1 MSTIPKRLGRYEL
14 QQQLG
19 RGSVGELW
27 KAYDLQERRD
37 VAVKTLHTDFQSDPN
52 FLNRFA
58 KEGQAITSL
67 HHSNIVQVHEV
78 NVTRPGKSN
87 ETTAYIAMDY
97 IEGQTL
103 ADYVHA
109 TSHQGRFP
117 PVDQIV
123 YLFTTLGV
131 AIDYAHQQG
140 VVHGDLKPT
149 NILLNRLNTS
159 KFEAGEPMIS
169 DFGLAQLLGNN
180 AEVASPA
187 YMAPEQ
193 AKGQTATNRSDIYS
207 LGIILYEICT
217 GVQPFRDE
225 SSVAVMMQHINT
237 LPTPPI
243 LINPNIPPG
252 LSEVI
257 LRAIAKDT
265 ATRFSLASLLATAI
279 ADACS
284 MQPGTSSMF
293 YEDSMPSQRTGASM
307 PILGVSQP
315 LPRQSQ
321 PFSQISAPLPALQSQ
336 YSPAIDRSMAM
347 IPSTTSSMQV
357 TPSMGRLPVPF
368 EGDRSSMPSQRT
380 SSFTSSMPVIPTTR
394 QRGWWNITDSPIYI
408 VVAVLLLLLLIIGG
422 AIGLSLA
429 GNKGQAANG
438 PAVLTGHVFF
448 QDDALGRADVLRIEI
463 QNLAALPTNKSYF
476 AWLQDT
482 TNHTTPLGQLTVNGN
497 SASLL
502 YPGDAQH
509 TNLLSVI
516 SGVIITLEDAN
527 TRPQTPGNQI
537 VYRAMG
543 DPATLQYIKNILYQT
558 PGLPGNQSAVASLL
572 DAIKSMNDKAN
583 SIADI
588 LQGTTHDFPL
598 VGRQAT
604 RIIELIDGSAY
615 AKSSGD
621 LPVNDPILLNVGVGL
636 LSSPNQAGYIDALDA
651 QLTKLKQAAGKDTM
665 LLQHL
670 QNVENA
676 LTDLR
681 DWIQKIR
688 TYDMQILRANNL
700 LDPAAINT
708 ALQLKNTVADAY
720 TGRTIP
726 PNPGPLPILN
736 SAGAYQAYVE
746 SQYMAALTITQA

>member
-14 QQQLG
+14 LQQLG
-19 RGSVGELW
+19 RGSIGELW

-37 VAVKTLHTDFQSDPN
+37 VVVKALHTDFQSDPD
-52 FLNRFA
+52 FLNRFT

-103 ADYVHA
+103 ADYIHA

-117 PVDQIV
+117 SIDQIV

-140 VVHGDLKPT
+140 VVHGNLKPT
-149 NILLNRLNTS
+149 NILLNRQSTS
-159 KFEAGEPMIS
+159 KFEAGEPMLS

-180 AEVASPA
+180 TGVASPA

-193 AKGQTATNRSDIYS
+193 AKGQAATNRSDIYS

-284 MQPGTSSMF
+284 MQPSNSSLLQ
-293 YEDSMPSQRTGASM
+293 EDSMPSQMTGSSI

-315 LPRQSQ
+315 LPRPSQ
-321 PFSQISAPLPALQSQ
+321 PFSHISAPLPAIQSQ
-336 YSPAIDRSMAM
+336 YSPAIDRAMAM
-347 IPSTTSSMQV
+347 LPSTTNSMQA

-368 EGDRSSMPSQRT
+368 EGDRNSVLSQRV
-380 SSFTSSMPVIPTTR
+380 SPFTSSMPIIPTTR

-408 VVAVLLLLLLIIGG
+408 VVAVLVLLLFIIAG

-448 QDDALGRADVLRIEI
+448 QDDALGRSDVLRIEI
-463 QNLAALPTNKSYF
+463 QNIAVPPTGKSYF

-482 TNHTTPLGQLTVNGN
+482 VSHTIPLGQLTINGN
-497 SASLL
+497 SAALL
-502 YPGDAQH
+502 YTGNAQH
-509 TNLLSVI
+509 TNLLSSI
-516 SGVIITLEDAN
+516 SGVMITLEDAN
-527 TRPQTPGNQI
+527 AKPQTPANQI
-537 VYRAMG
+537 VYRAIS
-543 DPATLQYIKNILYQT
+543 DPAALQYLKNILYQT
-558 PGLPGNQSAVASLL
+558 PGLPGNQSAVASLF

-588 LQGTTHDFPL
+588 LQGTTHDYPL

-621 LPVNDPILLNVGVGL
+621 LPPNDPTLLNVDVGL
-636 LSSPNQAGYIDALDA
+636 LSSPNQVGYIDALST
-651 QLTKLKQAAGKDTM
+651 QLTKLKQATAGNTA

-688 TYDMQILRANNL
+688 TYDKQILRANNL
-700 LDPAAINT
+700 LAPATINIV
-708 ALQLKNTVADAY
+708 LQLKNTVADAY

-746 SQYMAALTITQA
+746 SQYMAALTVMPA